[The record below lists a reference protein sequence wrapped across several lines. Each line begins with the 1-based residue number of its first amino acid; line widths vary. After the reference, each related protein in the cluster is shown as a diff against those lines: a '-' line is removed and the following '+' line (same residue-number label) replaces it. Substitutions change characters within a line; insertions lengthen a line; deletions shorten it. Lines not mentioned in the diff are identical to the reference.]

1 MMKRFVATALAV
13 AFALSLGAD
22 LAVAA
27 AKPAPSGKVNIN
39 TASVEQLTTL
49 PGVGPKLAARILEY
63 RQKSGA
69 FKSVQEL
76 MNVKNMD
83 SCKSIVYMQLSVG
96 LFTGNTQGTGKCG
109 NRSGPA
115 WSARGRGFPSHAS
128 LLLSPMRI
136 DTR

>member
-1 MMKRFVATALAV
+1 MLKRFVATALAV

-76 MNVKNMD
+76 MNVRGIGEKNL
-83 SCKSIVYMQLSVG
+83 KKIEQYLSAG
-96 LFTGNTQGTGKCG
+96 EAA
-109 NRSGPA
+109 S
-115 WSARGRGFPSHAS
+115 RGGA
-128 LLLSPMRI
+128 
-136 DTR
+136 TK